1 MLTTTPSILKL
12 HLAVDIHRA
21 LGKGYPDETIGTG
34 AGCVEQYGK
43 PQTEFNQFAVST
55 ERTSKT

>member
-21 LGKGYPDETIGTG
+21 LGKGHPDETIGTG

-55 ERTSKT
+55 E